1 MTSRQR
7 FVISFFAVVLI
18 FTLVFSPLEAE
29 STVIVN
35 LYVRPDAVASGD
47 TIAVNVNFQTFPHL
61 TRYGPIEVQFD
72 PAYVSFE
79 GAEKGSAMPST
90 FAVSNTA
97 STSVVAVSGLDQ
109 TVEGLIASH
118 KTTPAATTA
127 EGTEPTDAP
136 YDPSMYSEETVTV
149 CILYFKIKETAPAG
163 EARFLIGNL
172 SGFRDSTGAQLT
184 ATAGTSATVSIDS
197 LLSSNTSLSALSIEG
212 AIFSKDFLPS
222 IYEYEVH
229 VPKSVSDVAI
239 SATATDSDAIITISG
254 GNHLLV
260 GENLAVVRVVAED
273 GITSSEYR
281 IHIFRD
287 ATYVPPGSFI
297 TDEAGK
303 IYLFAELPETLSLPV
318 GFVQELQT
326 IGTQTVPVFV
336 RAGIRS
342 MVIYLKDS
350 DKDPALYV
358 YDPYSGI
365 IRPFDVNSVLTQ
377 PGQLFMVTMLPVG
390 ISIPKGFSEGTVQAG
405 EWSLPGYIS
414 ADQKTSLL
422 YLTNESGQSR
432 FYVVDESTGDVYP
445 YQVKNEE
452 SNSYLIPFILVSV
465 FALAEMGMIAYIIV
479 EVRSKNRPKE
489 VRRV

>member
-7 FVISFFAVVLI
+7 FAISFFAVILI
-18 FTLVFSPLEAE
+18 FMLVITPLDAQ

-35 LYVRPDAVASGD
+35 LYVRPDAVRSGD
-47 TIAVNVNFQTFPHL
+47 TIALNVNFQTFPHL

-97 STSVVAVSGLDQ
+97 STSVVTVSGLDQ

-118 KTTPAATTA
+118 ETTPAETTA
-127 EGTEPTDAP
+127 EGTEPTEAP

-149 CILYFKIKETAPAG
+149 CVLYFKIKETAPAG
-163 EARFLIGNL
+163 EARFLLGNL
-172 SGFRDSTGAQLT
+172 SGFRDSTGAQVIS
-184 ATAGTSATVSIDS
+184 TAGSSASVPIDS
-197 LLSSNTSLSALSIEG
+197 LLSSNTSLSALSIED
-212 AIFSKDFLPS
+212 AIFSKDFASS

-229 VPKSVSDVAI
+229 VPKSVSDVVI
-239 SATATDSDAIITISG
+239 SATATDTDAIVTISG
-254 GNHLLV
+254 GNNLLV
-260 GENLAVVRVVAED
+260 GENLAVIRVVAED
-273 GITSSEYR
+273 GITSSEYS

-303 IYLFAELPETLSLPV
+303 IYLFAELPETLNLPV

-342 MVIYLKDS
+342 VVLYLKDA
-350 DKDPALYV
+350 DQEPALYV
-358 YDPYSGI
+358 YDAYTGI
-365 IRPFDVNSVLTQ
+365 IRPFDVNSVFTQ
-377 PGQLFMVTMLPVG
+377 PGQLYMVTLLPEGV
-390 ISIPKGFSEGTVQAG
+390 SIPKGFAESTVKAG

-414 ADQKTSLL
+414 ADSKTSLL

-432 FYVVDESTGDVYP
+432 FYVVDTKTGEVFP
-445 YQVKNEE
+445 YQDEKQT

-465 FALAEMGMIAYIIV
+465 FAVAELGMIAYIIV
-479 EVRSKNRPKE
+479 EVRSKNRPRE